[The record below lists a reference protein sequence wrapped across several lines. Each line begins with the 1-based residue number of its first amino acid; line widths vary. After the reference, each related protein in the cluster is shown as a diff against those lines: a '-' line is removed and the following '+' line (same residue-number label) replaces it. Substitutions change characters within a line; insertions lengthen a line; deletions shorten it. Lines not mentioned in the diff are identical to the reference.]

1 MTFIDGL
8 LKYKIKFTLG
18 IFLIALAF
26 YSYFLY
32 QSGGGTAFYLPPLGL
47 ALAGGGVWVGFART
61 AIYRKFGT
69 MFHFIIGSVFMTW
82 MAWDTGLHRYLV
94 NSSYG
99 SALAEIARNVAVFTL
114 NLIGIHATNIG
125 NHIILPAS
133 SKVQSFDV
141 VNSCSGADTTILF
154 IGAFTIMLADI
165 GRRSIS
171 SGKKIVI
178 CFVLGA
184 FGTYLTAI
192 MRIPLLGMIGYYF
205 GYDTMETFHTYSGY
219 LIFLASIVVFWW
231 LSLRWIGSKRSQNDA
246 ILGRVVSKD

>member
-32 QSGGGTAFYLPPLGL
+32 QSGGGAAFYLPPLGL
-47 ALAGGGVWVGFART
+47 ALAGGGVWIGFART
-61 AIYRKFGT
+61 GIYKKFGT
-69 MFHFIIGSVFMTW
+69 VFPFIIGAVFMTW
-82 MAWDTGLHRYLV
+82 VAWDTGLHDYIV

-99 SALAEIARNVAVFTL
+99 STLAEIARNVAVHVLDMT
-114 NLIGIHATNIG
+114 GIHTSSAG
-125 NHIILPAS
+125 NLIILPAG

-154 IGAFTIMLADI
+154 LGAFSLMLLDI
-165 GRRSIS
+165 RRRSVS
-171 SGKKIVI
+171 SKKIIV
-178 CFVLGA
+178 CFVLG
-184 FGTYLTAI
+184 GLGIYLTAI

-205 GYDTMETFHTYSGY
+205 GYDIMETFHMYSGY
-219 LIFLASIVVFWW
+219 LIFLASVTLFWW
-231 LSLRWIGSKRSQNDA
+231 LSLRWIGKKE
-246 ILGRVVSKD
+246 LEKKTVSRN